1 MVTINKATLSSNV
14 WETFYDRI
22 KTNVTSVT
30 LSDTTT
36 RTVKTVTGSFPDK
49 AVDSDKPTSDYPIIV
64 INTPT
69 ISWDGP
75 PSFSLTKKKA
85 MISINIEIYE
95 SKSESAELLLDA
107 VNESIETYRNSLKD
121 LGLRFVKQDSTDSDE
136 VFRGK
141 IKLHIRRTTWT
152 MEYIFTATRTY

>member
-22 KTNVTSVT
+22 LANVTSVT
-30 LSDTTT
+30 LSDSTT

-85 MISINIEIYE
+85 MISINIEIIMICYL
-95 SKSESAELLLDA
+95 SSA
-107 VNESIETYRNSLKD
+107 I
-121 LGLRFVKQDSTDSDE
+121 STSCC
-136 VFRGK
+136 K
-141 IKLHIRRTTWT
+141 CCCICISS
-152 MEYIFTATRTY
+152 